1 MLQPFIRLLPVF
13 VQKLEAINQKY
24 IVTQSYKAGKSVLAE
39 REVSSILVS
48 VYDDLGL
55 AKTHWNAVREDAM
68 AAIIDLNKPAHKEKL
83 YEMLSGSKYLVYW
96 SVVKDAA
103 ALEKR
108 INAKYRDN
116 MRRYIEKNTT
126 WKIARDATLRPSI
139 QLVFGELYINLKYG
153 SQLIRVKFEEIEKV

>member
-1 MLQPFIRLLPVF
+1 MF
-13 VQKLEAINQKY
+13 VQKLEEINQKY
-24 IVTQSYKAGKSVLAE
+24 IVTQSYKAGRNVFADK
-39 REVSSILVS
+39 EVASILVS

-55 AKTHWNAVREDAM
+55 ARTHFNAVREDEL
-68 AAIIDLNKPAHKEKL
+68 AAIIDLNKPVHKEKL
-83 YEMLSGSKYLVYW
+83 YEMLTGSKYLVYW
-96 SVVKDAA
+96 AVVKDGV

-126 WKIARDATLRPSI
+126 WKIASDATLRPSI